1 MDTWVW
7 IVIVAAVVIGAV
19 VALLMI
25 QSRRRTR
32 LQERFGR
39 EYDRTV
45 NASDSRR
52 SAEQELRDRVSRRDE
67 IELRPLSDA
76 SRDRYEHEWAA
87 LQARFVDRPE
97 GATTDAD
104 QLITELMSER
114 GYPVDD
120 FESKSSLVSV
130 DHPDVVENYR
140 TAHGIS
146 RLSIEGRANTEDLRR
161 AVVAY
166 RSLFEVMLRD
176 DANV

>member
-7 IVIVAAVVIGAV
+7 IVIVAAIVIVAL

-25 QSRRRTR
+25 QSRRRT
-32 LQERFGR
+32 LLHERFGR

-45 NASDSRR
+45 DATGSRR
-52 SAEQELRDRVSRRDE
+52 SAEQELRDRVSRRGE
-67 IELRPLSDA
+67 IELRALSDA

-97 GATTDAD
+97 GAATEAD
-104 QLITELMSER
+104 HLITELMSER

-146 RLSIEGRANTEDLRR
+146 RLSVQGRASTEDLRQ

-166 RSLFEVMLRD
+166 RSLFEVMLKD